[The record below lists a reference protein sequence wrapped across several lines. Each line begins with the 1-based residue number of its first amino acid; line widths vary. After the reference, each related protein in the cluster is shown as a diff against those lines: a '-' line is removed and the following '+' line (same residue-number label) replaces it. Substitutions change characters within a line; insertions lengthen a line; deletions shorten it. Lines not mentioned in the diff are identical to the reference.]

1 MKRTFSKPQYLLDEC
16 VTTHF
21 PFSVAKSKKA
31 GFVSSVKKVGRGAK
45 DNEVFEFAKKKN
57 LIVVTNDQK
66 FSLHM
71 LLENKTIV
79 YQFRDGKR
87 VKIKPMLEK
96 MDHVARFHDDE
107 ITAHVLEFDEIIIP

>member
-1 MKRTFSKPQYLLDEC
+1 
-16 VTTHF
+16 
-21 PFSVAKSKKA
+21 
-31 GFVSSVKKVGRGAK
+31 
-45 DNEVFEFAKKKN
+45 
-57 LIVVTNDQK
+57 
-66 FSLHM
+66 M

>member
-1 MKRTFSKPQYLLDEC
+1 MTHTFSKPQYLLDEC

-21 PFSVAKSKKA
+21 PFLIEKSKKA
-31 GFVSSVKKVGRGAK
+31 GFVSSIKKVGRGAK

-57 LIVVTNDQK
+57 LVVVTNDQK

-87 VKIKPMLEK
+87 VKIKPMLEE
-96 MDHVARFHDDE
+96 MDHVAKFHDDK
-107 ITAHVLEFDEIIIP
+107 ISAHVLEFDEIIIP